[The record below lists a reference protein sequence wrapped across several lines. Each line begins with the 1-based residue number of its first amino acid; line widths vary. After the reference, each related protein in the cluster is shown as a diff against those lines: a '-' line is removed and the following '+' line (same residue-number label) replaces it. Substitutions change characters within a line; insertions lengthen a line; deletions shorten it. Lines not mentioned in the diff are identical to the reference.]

1 MRGSFV
7 RSEPLKVIDEAA
19 LMNWREDEVSVEWRY
34 LGDISAVW
42 CSGCWRQM
50 PALSLNRFN
59 YTSPHQLNDVE
70 MSLMDV
76 TGVIELELEEWSQG
90 HWMKMNSLTSAVSF
104 HHVFELLNRKNYQMD
119 WSPDYC
125 SSFCGLSIVHPKI
138 KWGKKANES
147 YFWTN
152 KIFFLHWLFLWLK
165 KVSILQF
172 KIKTFST
179 HTLNLN
185 VCLKFC
191 LSSFMRTLSRSM
203 SLSGRASVCYINDRG
218 FEEKI
223 YSVSKYHNDHTFT
236 WPRETTTGYSNKTKN
251 TESEQVQKFTIQMYN
266 CYSKW
271 TETKPDWEKQTETPV
286 WNVSEKLFP
295 LSRTRS

>member
-1 MRGSFV
+1 MRKKS
-7 RSEPLKVIDEAA
+7 
-19 LMNWREDEVSVEWRY
+19 
-34 LGDISAVW
+34 
-42 CSGCWRQM
+42 
-50 PALSLNRFN
+50 
-59 YTSPHQLNDVE
+59 
-70 MSLMDV
+70 
-76 TGVIELELEEWSQG
+76 
-90 HWMKMNSLTSAVSF
+90 
-104 HHVFELLNRKNYQMD
+104 
-119 WSPDYC
+119 
-125 SSFCGLSIVHPKI
+125 
-138 KWGKKANES
+138 KWI
-147 YFWTN
+147 
-152 KIFFLHWLFLWLK
+152 IFLDQQDFFFTLWLFLWLK

-271 TETKPDWEKQTETPV
+271 TEIKPDWEKL
-286 WNVSEKLFP
+286 KLKLLCEMF
-295 LSRTRS
+295 LKSFFHWAGLDHK